1 MFSIH
6 NWLNPQ
12 MQNQQIEG
20 NNNVLLLTRCEDD
33 LDWGDGQED
42 SEKHKMGTTPVHFR
56 A

>member
-1 MFSIH
+1 MFSIR

-20 NNNVLLLTRCEDD
+20 NNNILPLTRYEDD

-42 SEKHKMGTTPVHFR
+42 SEKHKMGTTQVHFR